1 MINAVERLG
10 DRLLSLVAPRAE
22 AAASCT
28 IATRWVYCGWCLY
41 DPSCGSSYAPSYYH
55 EERLIAECGR
65 AVIAVSARVRSR
77 GTRPRTA

>member
-41 DPSCGSSYAPSYYH
+41 DPSCGSSYAPNYYH
-55 EERLIAECGR
+55 EERLNDCRWYTDIPCSEGW
-65 AVIAVSARVRSR
+65 VS
-77 GTRPRTA
+77 GCC